1 MTLYPITVT
10 PSASPRRYPS
20 QRVRRERERAVRRRY
35 PGDLTDAQ
43 WALIAPL
50 VTPVSVGRRGRPPS
64 HPMRAIVTAILYVAC
79 TGCPWR
85 ALPREFPPPGTVYWW
100 FARWRDD
107 HTLMRLHDRLREQ
120 CRTAAGRHAHP
131 SAGAIDSQSVR
142 AADTVPRH
150 SRGFDVAKKV
160 NGRKRHIVVD
170 TMGLLLA
177 VMITGAHVNDRT
189 IARDLLWRTRL
200 FHPRLRLLWAD
211 GGYIGTL
218 STWARHALDLTV
230 HLVRKLPGQ
239 HTFVVLPRRWVVART
254 FAWISKKRRC
264 VRDYEHL
271 PTSHAAFVTWAM
283 IHVMVTRLARHT
295 KPAQATH
302 T

>member
-1 MTLYPITVT
+1 MGVD
-10 PSASPRRYPS
+10 
-20 QRVRRERERAVRRRY
+20 RAAGHAAGR
-35 PGDLTDAQ
+35 
-43 WALIAPL
+43 
-50 VTPVSVGRRGRPPS
+50 GRRGRPPA
-64 HPMRAIVTAILYVAC
+64 HPMRAIVAAILYVTC

-120 CRTAAGRHAHP
+120 CRTAAGRHRHP
-131 SAGAIDSQSVR
+131 TAGAIDSQSVR
-142 AADTVPRH
+142 AADTVPRR

-177 VMITGAHVNDRT
+177 VMVTGAHVNDRS

-200 FHPRLRLLWAD
+200 FHPGLRLIWAD

-218 STWARHALDLTV
+218 STWARHASTSPCTWSANSPDNTPSSCCPAAGSSNAPS
-230 HLVRKLPGQ
+230 PGS
-239 HTFVVLPRRWVVART
+239 ARN
-254 FAWISKKRRC
+254 
-264 VRDYEHL
+264 
-271 PTSHAAFVTWAM
+271 AAASAT
-283 IHVMVTRLARHT
+283 TNT
-295 KPAQATH
+295 YPPATPPSSPGP
-302 T
+302 

>member
-1 MTLYPITVT
+1 MSLYPIVDAQ
-10 PSASPRRYPS
+10 SASPRRYPP
-20 QRVRRERERAVRRRY
+20 QRVRRERGLAARRRY

-50 VTPVSVGRRGRPPS
+50 VTPPVGGRRGRPPA
-64 HPMRAIVTAILYVAC
+64 HPMRAIVAAILYVTC

-120 CRTAAGRHAHP
+120 CRTAAGRHRHP
-131 SAGAIDSQSVR
+131 TAGAIDSQSVR
-142 AADTVPRH
+142 AADTVPRR

-160 NGRKRHIVVD
+160 NGLTPHRRGHHGPA
-170 TMGLLLA
+170 MA
-177 VMITGAHVNDRT
+177 VMVTGAHVNDRS

-200 FHPRLRLLWAD
+200 FHPGLRLIWAD

-239 HTFVVLPRRWVVART
+239 HTFVVLPRRWVVERT

-271 PTSHAAFVTWAM
+271 PASHAAFVTWAM
-283 IHVMVTRLARHT
+283 IHVMVTRLARHA
-295 KPAQATH
+295 KPAQATS